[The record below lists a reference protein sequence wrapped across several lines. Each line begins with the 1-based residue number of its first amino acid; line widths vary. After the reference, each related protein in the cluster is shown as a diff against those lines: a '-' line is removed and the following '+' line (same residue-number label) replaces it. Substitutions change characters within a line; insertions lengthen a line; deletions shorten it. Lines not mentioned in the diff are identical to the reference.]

1 MTLVEQIADYAAF
14 LEMPPQA
21 FESLIKAAFPGIKD
35 DAQVYFTKNG
45 YPRWAHIDGS
55 GPHQGVVRYHDL
67 NEYETS
73 ARAYFR
79 AAYNAQMNIL
89 FLMDER
95 TGS

>member
-14 LEMPPQA
+14 LELSPQSFA
-21 FESLIKAAFPGIKD
+21 SLIKAAFPGIKD
-35 DAQVYFTKNG
+35 DAQVYFTENG
-45 YPRWAHIDGS
+45 YSRWAYVDRS

-73 ARAYFR
+73 TRTYFR

-95 TGS
+95 